1 MSRDTATGD
10 RFEAQSMKV
19 RYAAQT
25 HLGMQ
30 RKNNEDNYYVL
41 PEQHVYIVADG
52 MGGHASGEVASL
64 LAVNTLADYFIA
76 SADGQKD
83 AWPFELEAELDYH
96 GKRLSTGIRLAN
108 QSVHAAAQKGG
119 RYRGMGT
126 TIVGM
131 VLGESHA
138 TLAHVGDSRGYRIAD
153 GAIEQLTEDHSL
165 VNEYIK
171 LHKLRP
177 EDVKNFS
184 HKNVIVRALGLSE
197 DVDVDIQRVT
207 PQPGDTYLL
216 CSDGLTDM
224 LSDKAILKMFKA
236 GDGDL
241 EKTNNLLIDK
251 ANDAGGND
259 NITIVLIRFD

>member
-1 MSRDTATGD
+1 
-10 RFEAQSMKV
+10 MKV

-30 RKNNEDNYYVL
+30 RKNNEDNFYVL

-64 LAVNTLADYFIA
+64 LAVNTLAEYFIDTR
-76 SADGQKD
+76 DGQKE
-83 AWPFELEAELDYH
+83 AWPFDFNGDLDFDE
-96 GKRLSTGIRLAN
+96 KRLCTAIRLAN
-108 QSVHAAAQKGG
+108 RKVHFAAQRGG

-131 VLGESHA
+131 VLGETHA
-138 TLAHVGDSRGYRIAD
+138 TLAHVGDSRAYRITE
-153 GAIEQLTEDHSL
+153 GSIEQLTEDHSL

-184 HKNVIVRALGLSE
+184 HKNVIVRALGLNE
-197 DVDVDIQRVT
+197 DVDVDLQRVV
-207 PQPGDTYLL
+207 PEPGDVYLL

-224 LSDKAILKMFKA
+224 VSDKAIQKMLKSA
-236 GDGDL
+236 RGDL
-241 EKTNNLLIDK
+241 EKACRLLVEK
-251 ANDAGGND
+251 ANDAGGSD
-259 NITIVLIRFD
+259 NTTVILLAFE

>member
-1 MSRDTATGD
+1 
-10 RFEAQSMKV
+10 MKV

-30 RKNNEDNYYVL
+30 RKNNEDNYFVL

-64 LAVNTLADYFIA
+64 LAVNTLAEYFI
-76 SADGQKD
+76 SSVEGQKD
-83 AWPFELEAELDYH
+83 AWPFELEAELDFDE
-96 GKRLSTGIRLAN
+96 KRLSTGIKLAN
-108 QSVHAAAQKGG
+108 QKVHFAAQQGG

-126 TIVGM
+126 TLVGM
-131 VLGESHA
+131 VLGENHA
-138 TLAHVGDSRGYRIAD
+138 TIAHVGDSRGYRIAD
-153 GAIEQLTEDHSL
+153 GTIEQLTEDHSL

-184 HKNVIVRALGLSE
+184 HKNVIVRALGLGE
-197 DVDVDIQRVT
+197 DVDVDLQRVT
-207 PQPGDTYLL
+207 PQPGDSYLL

-224 LSDKAILKMFKA
+224 LSDKGIKKMFKA
-236 GDGDL
+236 GAGDL
-241 EKTNNLLIDK
+241 EKTCNLLVDK

-259 NITIVLIRFD
+259 NITIILLRFE